1 VLVVP
6 LVVVLL
12 LAYVAGVRAARRRDH
27 RWPWWRTALFVV
39 LGLGSIVGSTLP
51 LTGLEHRHLWAV
63 AVSLVLLLSICP
75 VFLALG
81 DPVGLA
87 RQAMGPRGNARLERT
102 LQGGV
107 VRVLTFPVVAA
118 LVASIVLGVT
128 FFSPLLGAAVR
139 HGWAMDLTDLLM
151 LVVGLLAALPML
163 GAEILPAWVTDPVK
177 LLFAFLDGI
186 FDAVPGILVMTTS
199 TKLAG
204 GYFVGKASDANWD
217 AHTAGAAMLALTE
230 VVALPMFF
238 IVFFRWALSETR
250 RRPTAEEDDEPLL
263 RTPWWEREQP

>member
-1 VLVVP
+1 MVLVV
-6 LVVVLL
+6 VILL
-12 LAYVAGVRAARRRDH
+12 LAYLAGVRAASRRD
-27 RWPWWRTALFVV
+27 RPWPWWRTALFIV
-39 LGLGSIVGSTLP
+39 LGLGSVVGSTLP
-51 LTGLEHRHLWAV
+51 LNGLEHRHLWAV
-63 AVSLVLLLSICP
+63 SISLVLLLSISP
-75 VFLALG
+75 VFIALG

-102 LQGGV
+102 LRGGV

-128 FFSPLLGAAVR
+128 FFSPLLGDAVR
-139 HGWAMDLTDLLM
+139 HGWVMDLTDILM
-151 LVVGLLAALPML
+151 LAVGLLAALPML

-186 FDAVPGILVMTTS
+186 FDAVPGVLVMTTS

-250 RRPTAEEDDEPLL
+250 RRPALEEDDEPLL
-263 RTPWWEREQP
+263 STPWWEQEQQQ